1 MSKYLTFKGNLP
13 PHDKVN
19 IKFLHQ
25 RWFLFTV
32 RVALQG
38 DSFKTLLTSSPE
50 LFFFFTFVFLYTWV
64 CVCIAKNCNQP
75 FKTKLL
81 EHTQPLATCRTP
93 DFKPWKS
100 ASVVRLFPW
109 KSLLVACISARST
122 PWRVWGETQWVAQL
136 FPWVNLRKL
145 QFDSWT
151 LYLLSGTA
159 PTDQDYMLICVSHMS
174 IYTLAVIEVMLEN
187 ILKWPDILYK

>member
-1 MSKYLTFKGNLP
+1 MSRYRE
-13 PHDKVN
+13 
-19 IKFLHQ
+19 I
-25 RWFLFTV
+25 
-32 RVALQG
+32 
-38 DSFKTLLTSSPE
+38 LLKRFWHPR
-50 LFFFFTFVFLYTWV
+50 LNFFFFLHLSFYIHEFV

-159 PTDQDYMLICVSHMS
+159 PTDQDYRTTCLSVWAICPSTLWPWSRLCLKISSSDLIFSISKPFNVELVSPACV
-174 IYTLAVIEVMLEN
+174 
-187 ILKWPDILYK
+187 